1 MLRRLVGND
10 SRTGALK
17 RYKWKL
23 LSLGELGV
31 LPAWGETLSEDSE
44 EEGGVDGI
52 TDEGRQRG
60 RKWGRLGCVG
70 LQGALWAWAEHCIF
84 ILRESQGLRSGV

>member
-1 MLRRLVGND
+1 M
-10 SRTGALK
+10 K

-31 LPAWGETLSEDSE
+31 LPTWGETLSEDSE

-60 RKWGRLGCVG
+60 RKWVIGG
-70 LQGALWAWAEHCIF
+70 W
-84 ILRESQGLRSGV
+84 GV